1 MNREFYY
8 YVLLTLFLLS
18 TVVDAQENQ
27 TGKWKLPEHN
37 LRKYQW
43 LANSEKMNYPGDQ
56 TIDVIYYKLDLMVTS
71 LPDYIKGSVTI
82 FARVDTTNI
91 DSLFLDLAQN
101 MIVDS
106 IILHE
111 TIRAQFNHIEDK
123 INIRLD
129 QNYLFN
135 DTITLSVYYQGL
147 PNSTSTG
154 LGFIFRFHNGDPVI
168 FSCSEPYFANYWWP
182 CKDTPS
188 DKADS
193 ADIILTVDT
202 SLIPVSNGSLKSIIH
217 NNNGT
222 HTYSWKVSYPIAQYL
237 ISVAISNYQLYTN
250 YYVYSENDSLVITNY
265 LYPESYT
272 TQNISK
278 LDLVPEMLGVFT
290 SLFGEY
296 PFINEKYGHAEC
308 YADMEHQTI
317 ASLVAFEENLMAHE
331 TAHQWFG
338 DKITC
343 KDWHNIWLNESF
355 ATIGTSLWKELKY
368 GSTAYNQYILN
379 LMNTSKS
386 LNNSVWVEDITN
398 VGNIF
403 SLETYVKG
411 AVVLHMLRGVL
422 GDTLFFKTLF
432 DYSNDPELAYSVA
445 ATEDFQRVAEDVY
458 GEDLDYFFSEWIYG
472 KKHPGYKIYWDKEEV
487 DSTWEMVIKI
497 EQTVNI
503 SPPFFTMP
511 IEIKINYTAGDT
523 IIKLFNNTQIQE
535 YLINLPNEPMSIIFD
550 PDNWILKD
558 IISIVSEVEEEDYPS
573 EFFLSQ
579 NYPNPFNPSTKIKYS
594 IPQLSNVIINIF
606 DILGNEIEKFVYEEK
621 PAGTYE
627 IIWYAE
633 GLPSGVY
640 CYRLKAVDPS
650 TGSGQS
656 FVEAK
661 KMILVK

>member
-1 MNREFYY
+1 MNKEFYY
-8 YVLLTLFLLS
+8 YVLLTLFLFIPI
-18 TVVDAQENQ
+18 TDAQDNQ
-27 TGKWKLPEHN
+27 TDKWKFREYDLK
-37 LRKYQW
+37 KYQW
-43 LANSEKMNYPGDQ
+43 INLSEKMNYPGDQ
-56 TIDVIYYKLDLMVTS
+56 TIDINYYKIDLTITS
-71 LPDYIKGSVTI
+71 SPDYIKGSVTI

-101 MIVDS
+101 MIIDS
-106 IILHE
+106 IILQE
-111 TIRAQFNHIEDK
+111 TTPAQFNHIDDK

-129 QNYLFN
+129 RNYVFN
-135 DTITLSVYYQGL
+135 EVINLSVFYQGL

-154 LGFIFRFHNGDPVI
+154 KGFIFRFHNGDPVI

-182 CKDTPS
+182 CKDTPA

-202 SLIPVSNGSLKSIIH
+202 SLIPISNGSLKSFLN

-250 YYVYSENDSLVITNY
+250 YYVYSGNDSMAITNY

-272 TQNISK
+272 PQNLSK
-278 LDLVPEMLGVFT
+278 LDMIPEMLEVYS

-296 PFINEKYGHAEC
+296 PFINEKFGHAEC
-308 YADMEHQTI
+308 YSLMENQTI
-317 ASLVAFEENLMAHE
+317 TSLVAFDEGLLTHE

-343 KDWHNIWLNESF
+343 KDWHDIWLNEGFASF
-355 ATIGTSLWKELKY
+355 VDCLWKEYKY
-368 GSTAYNQYILN
+368 GETAYDEDILN
-379 LMNTSKS
+379 LMSFTRN

-398 VGNIF
+398 VSNIF
-403 SLETYVKG
+403 RLESYTKG
-411 AVVLHMLRGVL
+411 ALVLHMLRGVL

-445 ATEDFQRVAEDVY
+445 TTEDFQRVAEDVF
-458 GEDLDYFFSEWIYG
+458 GDDLEYFFSEWIYG
-472 KKHPGYKIYWDKEEV
+472 KKHPKYRIYWDKEEV
-487 DSTWEMVIKI
+487 DSTWNMVIKI

-511 IEIKINYTAGDT
+511 IEIKINYAAGDT
-523 IIKLFNNTQIQE
+523 TIKLFNNAQIQE
-535 YLINLPNEPMSIIFD
+535 YLINLPYKPMSIIFD

-558 IISIVSEVEEEDYPS
+558 VLSIINGVEGEDYPS

-579 NYPNPFNPSTKIKYS
+579 NYPNPFNPITTIQYQ
-594 IPQLSNVIINIF
+594 IPQLSFVTLKVYDVI
-606 DILGNEIEKFVYEEK
+606 GNELVTLVNEEQSLGYYSIKFDATIFSSGIYFYQLQAGSFIE
-621 PAGTYE
+621 T
-627 IIWYAE
+627 
-633 GLPSGVY
+633 
-640 CYRLKAVDPS
+640 
-650 TGSGQS
+650 
-656 FVEAK
+656 K
-661 KMILVK
+661 KMVLMK